1 MTFVQ
6 KTCERDQRRLAV
18 FRIYIHTVLWCSLCL
33 RWHISETISVTLSS
47 ENCFNISSWHIL
59 SSFDGLVKSKG
70 PASHPKE
77 KKEKQGYTK
86 IISLKYVITSL
97 LGFFFLFVCFLWET
111 HKDREAL
118 LCAALPREVFSHWRV
133 NLSLERERQVL
144 CCTVCSMLREWST

>member
-86 IISLKYVITSL
+86 IISLKYVITLL
-97 LGFFFLFVCFLWET
+97 LGFFFFCLFFV
-111 HKDREAL
+111 RNAQRQRSSAL
-118 LCAALPREVFSHWRV
+118 CSITPWGFFTLESKSVSG
-133 NLSLERERQVL
+133 ERETSL
-144 CCTVCSMLREWST
+144 MLHSL